1 MLVAKVIV
9 SVFSNLKHRLR
20 VQRPAADVLALGLA
34 WSQLTTNI
42 VMLVLAL
49 YPVTGHHVL
58 IFAETPV
65 LPTPSSVPLLNC
77 CETFFHNHGSSTTLS

>member
-1 MLVAKVIV
+1 MLIAKVIV
-9 SVFSNLKHRLR
+9 SVFSDLKHRLS
-20 VQRPAADVLALGLA
+20 VQIYFLDVLALGLA

-42 VMLVLAL
+42 VILVLSL
-49 YPVTGHHVL
+49 YPVTGHHLL
-58 IFAETPV
+58 IFSETPV